1 MYFDGA
7 YGCLNPLLQRRG
19 PRPTQKPA
27 PPAVV
32 FWWGGEYPSVLSN
45 LLLAN
50 RKVRFDFESKAYSFG
65 TCIQT
70 QNVTGYLENVTRPA
84 VSATP

>member
-1 MYFDGA
+1 M
-7 YGCLNPLLQRRG
+7 
-19 PRPTQKPA
+19 
-27 PPAVV
+27 
-32 FWWGGEYPSVLSN
+32 LSN
-45 LLLAN
+45 LLSAN